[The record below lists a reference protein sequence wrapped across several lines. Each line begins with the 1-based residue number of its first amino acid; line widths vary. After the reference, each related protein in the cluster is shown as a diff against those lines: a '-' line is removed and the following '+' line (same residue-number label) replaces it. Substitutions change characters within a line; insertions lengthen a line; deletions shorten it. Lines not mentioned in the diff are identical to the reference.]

1 MLDYWPW
8 FDKVIATLTVAP
20 FEVQKAIL
28 NNDESG
34 LKDRDTTCLVFT
46 IFENHLY
53 CYYEEDVLDKG
64 AYGSGI
70 VIYSADFKEVGSLSF
85 NRPGWDL
92 RWRALLKKLAPK

>member
-8 FDKVIATLTVAP
+8 FDKVIAKLPIAP
-20 FEVQKAIL
+20 FEVQRAIL
-28 NNDESG
+28 NCKDESD

-53 CYYEEDVLDKG
+53 CFYEEDILDKG
-64 AYGSGI
+64 EWGSGI
-70 VIYSADFKEVGSLSF
+70 VIYSAEFKEVGSLSF

-92 RWRALLKKLAPK
+92 RWRALLKAFAP